1 MKTIA
6 IMKLM
11 GYQLFNSKEEFEGS
25 IGVWQE
31 SYIYYGSEDFPCW
44 MKQVEEIDV
53 SSNINTILVFD
64 RIEVET
70 VEMMGRIIKI

>member
-1 MKTIA
+1 MSGKRA
-6 IMKLM
+6 I
-11 GYQLFNSKEEFEGS
+11 F
-25 IGVWQE
+25 
-31 SYIYYGSEDFPCW
+31 YYGSEDFPCW

>member
-31 SYIYYGSEDFPCW
+31 SYILLWLRRFPLL
-44 MKQVEEIDV
+44 D
-53 SSNINTILVFD
+53 
-64 RIEVET
+64 ET
-70 VEMMGRIIKI
+70 GRRN